1 MDYPP
6 CNEGFRK
13 RGPLARH
20 IREVHRGLPPW
31 ACPHKGADGSAEHCS
46 FAGDTKRKLE
56 SHIAS
61 QHSGMPKLR
70 FWCEICQKNPG
81 PPPLEDISTDDTV
94 FPVQRTV
101 LPDTTSFK
109 SYSELRA
116 HTKTAHPPICPHC
129 SYRPPSH
136 KALKLHIH
144 NKHNVPLDKRR
155 THICEICGQ
164 GLTKPQYVKTH
175 IRIVHKRYR
184 PFVCPHCPRDY
195 QYKAPLQKHIAR
207 AHNPNPEVTYGERK
221 PRRPRA
227 LIRRLGLIEKL
238 SGYGYENSGR
248 NIACVVDG
256 CRWRYARFY
265 DLRNHLGSAN
275 GHGFRPEQ
283 VDELML
289 ELEQNGSGEDDAMDD
304 DDESGSEWENK
315 KDEDNEEGWSEIE
328 SGSESE
334 EWELSDED
342 DEC

>member
-1 MDYPP
+1 M
-6 CNEGFRK
+6 
-13 RGPLARH
+13 
-20 IREVHRGLPPW
+20 
-31 ACPHKGADGSAEHCS
+31 
-46 FAGDTKRKLE
+46 
-56 SHIAS
+56 
-61 QHSGMPKLR
+61 
-70 FWCEICQKNPG
+70 
-81 PPPLEDISTDDTV
+81 
-94 FPVQRTV
+94 
-101 LPDTTSFK
+101 
-109 SYSELRA
+109 
-116 HTKTAHPPICPHC
+116 
-129 SYRPPSH
+129 
-136 KALKLHIH
+136 
-144 NKHNVPLDKRR
+144 
-155 THICEICGQ
+155 
-164 GLTKPQYVKTH
+164 
-175 IRIVHKRYR
+175 
-184 PFVCPHCPRDY
+184 
-195 QYKAPLQKHIAR
+195 
-207 AHNPNPEVTYGERK
+207 
-221 PRRPRA
+221 
-227 LIRRLGLIEKL
+227 IRRLGLIEKL